1 MSPDEIITAVRNPEV
16 REVLAT
22 ANDDLARKLKKETEK
37 LLDSALFT
45 SSLAMKNHFAMSDN

>member
-1 MSPDEIITAVRNPEV
+1 M
-16 REVLAT
+16 LAT